1 MFIIVVKKIVFVV
14 DFYYIVREV
23 IYVVNVYYNGR

>member
-23 IYVVNVYYNGR
+23 IYVVDVYYNGR